1 MRNAPHIPG
10 PRAEAEAKA
19 DLEVARGQ
27 LVELVRQMTL
37 EDPPFAGVDHLVE
50 QATQKLTTIRLAAAY
65 LRDAQP

>member
-1 MRNAPHIPG
+1 MRNSPHIEP
-10 PRAEAEAKA
+10 PRAQAEAKA

-27 LVELVRQMTL
+27 LVELVRQMAL
-37 EDPPFAGVDHLVE
+37 EDAPFALVDHLVE